1 MRIFILTHGAGQGNS
16 YDMPPSTPGKPPI
29 PPLPSGPVPVSSSAV
44 RKALL
49 LALATVLLCG
59 AGALAR
65 DRADPPVVIPQ
76 VKGNATTTRFGN
88 GYLTRSSD
96 GTSYRT
102 SKFGNGWITRS
113 SDGKIYTT
121 TRFGDGAI
129 TRGPGQQVTTR
140 RFGSGTISRSSDGT
154 TTTSQRFGSGTINR
168 SSSGAG
174 TTTSKF
180 GSGYLTRANGSAR
193 AKDQTGVMVLPAP
206 SPRQTNKLPDQTTR
220 R

>member
-1 MRIFILTHGAGQGNS
+1 MALGKATTMTCPRPPPGTH
-16 YDMPPSTPGKPPI
+16 PI

-49 LALATVLLCG
+49 PALATVLLFG

-102 SKFGNGWITRS
+102 SRFGNGWITRS
-113 SDGKIYTT
+113 SDGKTYTT
-121 TRFGDGAI
+121 TRFGDGAV
-129 TRGPGQQVTTR
+129 TRGQGQQVTTR

-168 SSSGAG
+168 SSSGSG

-193 AKDQTGVMVLPAP
+193 AKDQSGVMVLPAP
-206 SPRQTNKLPDQTTR
+206 SPRQSNKQTPR

>member
-1 MRIFILTHGAGQGNS
+1 MRNLILTHGAGQSNN
-16 YDMPPSTPGKPPI
+16 YDMPPGTPPI

-49 LALATVLLCG
+49 PALATVLLWG
-59 AGALAR
+59 TGALAR

-76 VKGNATTTRFGN
+76 VKGNATTTKFGN

-113 SDGKIYTT
+113 SDGKTYTT
-121 TRFGDGAI
+121 TRFGDGAV
-129 TRGPGQQVTTR
+129 TRGQGQQVTTR

-168 SSSGAG
+168 STSGAD

-193 AKDQTGVMVLPAP
+193 AKDQSGVMVLPAP
-206 SPRQTNKLPDQTTR
+206 SPRQSNKQTTR
-220 R
+220 H

>member
-1 MRIFILTHGAGQGNS
+1 MVRGKATTMTCPRPAPGA
-16 YDMPPSTPGKPPI
+16 PPI
-29 PPLPSGPVPVSSSAV
+29 PPLPSGPVPVFSSAV

-49 LALATVLLCG
+49 PALAAVLLCG
-59 AGALAR
+59 TGALAR
-65 DRADPPVVIPQ
+65 DRADPPVVIPE
-76 VKGNATTTRFGN
+76 VTGNATTTRFGN

-102 SKFGNGWITRS
+102 SKFGSGWITRS
-113 SDGKIYTT
+113 SDGKTYTT
-121 TRFGDGAI
+121 TRFGDGAV
-129 TRGPGQQVTTR
+129 TRGQGQQVTTR

-206 SPRQTNKLPDQTTR
+206 SPRQANKLPDQTTR